1 VPSDVVSVARSVRLR
16 LSGEL
21 WLFVAPRHRREQVEV
36 HHDGTATLGHLV
48 EALGVPLTEVGELLA
63 AGVAVSSAQR
73 PPAGVAVEVWAVRR
87 PQRVSGWSGR
97 FLLDVHLGTL
107 ARRLR
112 LLGIDAAYC
121 NDVDDGALIE
131 QAQCQRRLLLTQDR
145 GLLRRRALWA
155 GAYVRGSRPIDQL
168 TDVLERFAPVLAPF
182 TRCTTCNG
190 EVESVRKQEVAPK
203 LQPGTRR
210 CYQAYSEVPMLR
222 TGVLARRT
230 RPSPRRHR
238 RHGSLGARPSRHI
251 LRALESRRFYDQRR
265 GCLRGRRHGPRTV
278 TDRVG
283 DANGW
288 AAAARVDAHL
298 TGRDLLPCPIQ
309 PTDAPIV

>member
-1 VPSDVVSVARSVRLR
+1 MPSDVVSVARSVRLR

-121 NDVDDGALIE
+121 NDVDDGTLIE

-210 CYQAYSEVPMLR
+210 CYQAYSRCRCCGQVYW
-222 TGVLARRT
+222 
-230 RPSPRRHR
+230 
-238 RHGSLGARPSRHI
+238 HGAH
-251 LRALESRRFYDQRR
+251 
-265 GCLRGRRHGPRTV
+265 GRRLDAIVAMARSV
-278 TDRVG
+278 RDRAG
-283 DANGW
+283 TSCG
-288 AAAARVDAHL
+288 H
-298 TGRDLLPCPIQ
+298 
-309 PTDAPIV
+309 